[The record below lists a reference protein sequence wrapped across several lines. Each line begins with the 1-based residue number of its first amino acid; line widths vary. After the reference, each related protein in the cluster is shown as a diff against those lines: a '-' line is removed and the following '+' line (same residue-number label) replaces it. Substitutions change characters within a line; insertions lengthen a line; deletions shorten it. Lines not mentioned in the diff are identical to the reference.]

1 MDTEARDIRE
11 LYCATC
17 GHRVRLATTP
27 APTLHGHANLPDGGD
42 VVCLDY
48 EGGCTSESPCA
59 LTGRPGIVMAYRL
72 ARSHL
77 DDDRWSRIRAD
88 CPACGVEA
96 ELERLD
102 ERHVFCTICETASIL
117 GSVKSKEL

>member
-1 MDTEARDIRE
+1 MSTGAKDLRV

-17 GHRVRLATTP
+17 GHRVRLAAAP
-27 APTLHGHANLPDGGD
+27 GPTLHGHANLPDGGE

-48 EGGCTSESPCA
+48 EGGCTDGEPCA

-77 DDDRWSRIRAD
+77 ADDRWPRARGT
-88 CPACGVEA
+88 CPACGLEA

-102 ERHVFCTICETASIL
+102 DRHVFCTVCETATL
-117 GSVKSKEL
+117 LEGPEPTGA